1 MASVGFINALLLTN
15 YQVRLAIYFTQNQQ
29 NMDFLERL
37 HIIHSYMGLFHTL
50 MAVLAMIS
58 GSMVLLR
65 AKGDLQ
71 HRRTGRVYSMSM
83 LLMIVS
89 SFSIYNFG
97 GFSLFHG
104 FSIISFVTLVLG
116 LYPAIRRNGNWF
128 GKHFYFMNWSV
139 VGLYCAFW
147 AEVGVRFFD
156 MRYFWWVVM
165 VATMA
170 TAFAGMILINKA
182 AKKHKLA

>member
-1 MASVGFINALLLTN
+1 MNF
-15 YQVRLAIYFTQNQQ
+15 F
-29 NMDFLERL
+29 EEL
-37 HIIHSYMGLFHTL
+37 HIINSYMGLFHTL
-50 MAVLAMIS
+50 MALVAMVS

-65 AKGDLQ
+65 VKGGLQ
-71 HRRTGRVYSMSM
+71 HRRTGRVYGMSM
-83 LLMIVS
+83 LLMIAS

-104 FSIISFVTLVLG
+104 FAIVSFITLVMG
-116 LYPAIRRNGNWF
+116 LYPAVRRRGNWF

-170 TAFAGMILINKA
+170 TAFTGMIFINKA